1 MIHAL
6 SRNWG
11 WIALRGAAAIVF
23 GILALVWPG
32 SAFAALVIFFGAYC
46 FVDGVFALV
55 ALFRGQG
62 GDRFWI
68 LVLEALVGIA
78 IGVLTVARPAAT
90 ALALLY
96 YIGAWAIITGVLE
109 LVAAI
114 RLRKEITGEFWLGLA
129 GVLSIAF
136 GILLFV
142 EPGPGSLAI
151 AIWVGAYALIFGVML
166 VFLAFRLKK
175 FHDLRNKVVAPPPPA
190 PAPAR

>member
-6 SRNWG
+6 ARNWG
-11 WIALRGAAAIVF
+11 WIALRGVAAIVF
-23 GILALVWPG
+23 GILALVYPG
-32 SAFAALVIFFGAYC
+32 SAFSVLVIFFGAYC
-46 FVDGVFALV
+46 FVDGIFALIAV
-55 ALFRGQG
+55 FRGG
-62 GDRFWI
+62 TGDRFWI
-68 LVLEALVGIA
+68 LVLEAVVGIA
-78 IGVLTVARPAAT
+78 IGILTFTKPATT

-136 GILLFV
+136 GVLLFV

-166 VFLAFRLKK
+166 VALAFRLKK
-175 FHDLRNKVVAPPPPA
+175 FNDLHNKVVAPPPPT

>member
-23 GILALVWPG
+23 GILALVYPG
-32 SAFAALVIFFGAYC
+32 SAFAVLVIFFGAYC
-46 FVDGVFALV
+46 FIDGVFSLV

-78 IGVLTVARPAAT
+78 IGVLTVARPVAT

-109 LVAAI
+109 VVAAI

-151 AIWVGAYALIFGVML
+151 AIWVGAYALIFGAML
-166 VFLAFRLKK
+166 LFLAFRLKK
-175 FHDLRNKVVAPPPPA
+175 FHDVHQKVVAPPA